1 MNGIKIINFR
11 KLQSA
16 DAAELSKLINNDS
29 KDYSQYFVAF
39 EFDLVTI
46 KNILTKAK
54 NDLYYGVYWGEE
66 LTGFYMLRGF
76 DEGFTIPSYGVYIS
90 SRFNNKG
97 LAALTLNH
105 AISTCKF
112 LECKKL
118 RLKVH
123 TANTYALKQYV
134 KFGFV
139 ETGFDEKINN
149 IIMQRDLD

>member
-1 MNGIKIINFR
+1 MSGIKIINFR
-11 KLQSA
+11 KLGPG
-16 DAAELSKLINNDS
+16 DAETLIQLINQDT
-29 KDYSQYFVAF
+29 KDYSKYFVAF
-39 EFDLVTI
+39 EFDSVTI
-46 KNILTKAK
+46 ENILTKAK
-54 NDLYYGVYWGEE
+54 NDLYCGVYWGEE

-105 AISTCKF
+105 AISICKLHGF
-112 LECKKL
+112 KKI

-123 TANTYALKQYV
+123 KENIFAFKQY
-134 KFGFV
+134 KKYGFI

-149 IIMQRDLD
+149 FILHKDI

>member
-1 MNGIKIINFR
+1 MNDIKVINFR
-11 KLQSA
+11 RLEPN
-16 DAAELSKLINNDS
+16 DAEALSNLINQDS
-29 KDYSQYFVAF
+29 KDYSKYFVAF
-39 EFDLVTI
+39 KFETVI
-46 KNILTKAK
+46 IENILKKVK
-54 NDLYYGVYWGEE
+54 NDLYFGVCWGDE

-97 LAALTLNH
+97 LAALALNH
-105 AISTCKF
+105 AISTCK
-112 LECKKL
+112 LLGMKKL

-123 TANTYALKQYV
+123 TENVVALKQYI

-149 IIMQRDLD
+149 FILHKDI

>member
-1 MNGIKIINFR
+1 MSGIKIINFR
-11 KLQSA
+11 KLQPI

-39 EFDLVTI
+39 EFDTATI
-46 KNILTKAK
+46 ERNLAK
-54 NDLYYGVYWGEE
+54 SENDLYFGVYWGEE

-90 SRFNNKG
+90 SPFSGKG

-105 AISTCKF
+105 AISTCK
-112 LECKKL
+112 LLGLKKL

-123 TANTYALKQYV
+123 TENIIAFKQYI
-134 KFGFV
+134 KFGFI

-149 IIMQRDLD
+149 IIMHRDI

>member
-11 KLQSA
+11 KLQPK

-39 EFDLVTI
+39 EFDSITI
-46 KNILTKAK
+46 ENILTKAK

-76 DEGFTIPSYGVYIS
+76 DEGYTIPSYGVYIS
-90 SRFNNKG
+90 SRFRNKG

-105 AISTCKF
+105 AISTCK
-112 LECKKL
+112 LLGLKKL

-123 TANTYALKQYV
+123 KENTFALKQYI
-134 KFGFV
+134 KFDFV

-149 IIMQRDLD
+149 IVMHRDI